1 MKKRT
6 KITALLL
13 LAAMLLSLCACGG
26 TSAATPAPATQAPA
40 TQAPATENAQTEAP
54 ETRII
59 TDMLGRE
66 VEIPT
71 KINTIICNGSNALRM
86 VSYLNATDLM
96 VGVEDTDKN
105 YETST
110 KRDYAHAN
118 YAIFKDMP
126 SIGKGGGTAY
136 TAYPEEI
143 LKVMPDVILT
153 CFVQEAA
160 EQLQNETGI
169 PVVSIRTPS
178 SNFIDEN
185 WYASLRL
192 TAELTGTQER
202 CEELLSYI
210 DSCKADLKERSSG
223 VPEEDKPSVY
233 TGAVTFSG
241 AHGFAGTYANFGPFL
256 AIDAKNVADETGE
269 RSAFEVDLEKVVEW
283 DPDVIFLDPG
293 NMNLVNEEYKANPDF
308 FNALTAVQKGEVYTM
323 PSFNNYSTNI
333 TYCIMNAYFA
343 GKVLYPQQFADIDMK
358 TKSTEI
364 MEEFLGTA
372 FFDDMEADGLYYG
385 KLTLG
390 A

>member
-1 MKKRT
+1 MKKT
-6 KITALLL
+6 NKITALLL
-13 LAAMLLSLCACGG
+13 LTAMLLSLCACG
-26 TSAATPAPATQAPA
+26 STPAAPATEAPA
-40 TQAPATENAQTEAP
+40 TQAPATENTQTEAP
-54 ETRII
+54 ASDTRII
-59 TDMLGRE
+59 TDMLGRQ

-118 YAIFKDMP
+118 YAIFKDLP

-185 WYASLRL
+185 WYAALRL
-192 TAELTGTQER
+192 TAELTGTQKR

-223 VPEEDKPSVY
+223 VAEEDKPSVY